1 MFNKVVKQQSNDKKE
16 LYHYSPINSFFAY
29 YSACTTIPIHTFN
42 SGITWRTPWSP
53 YKYKRINR
61 DFSMHLSPFGP
72 WSEEIQE
79 SDCLERPVLTRD

>member
-42 SGITWRTPWSP
+42 SGIT
-53 YKYKRINR
+53 
-61 DFSMHLSPFGP
+61 
-72 WSEEIQE
+72 
-79 SDCLERPVLTRD
+79 